1 MTSETEALA
10 KTLGNFAGTAL
21 AIFAIYCLRAYL
33 LSVCCAMFFP
43 LITLGFWQWFLV
55 ALAVRTLIAPSGIT
69 TENDK

>member
-1 MTSETEALA
+1 MTSESDALA
-10 KTLGNFAGTAL
+10 KTLGKLAGTVL

-33 LSVCCAMFFP
+33 LSVCCAMLFP

-55 ALAVRTLIAPSGIT
+55 ALTVRIMIAPSGIT